1 MEYKNIFDIYGCD
14 GDCEECERECEE
26 NGISD
31 DDWEDMKKC
40 NPDLS
45 DNNRRTQ

>member
-1 MEYKNIFDIYGCD
+1 MESKSIFDIWLECC
-14 GDCEECERECEE
+14 GDCEECEKECKE
-26 NGISD
+26 NEISD

-45 DNNRRTQ
+45 DQ